1 MGDIFKLFEKEDQ
14 KKKFSGNEKDVLQK
28 LCAGEKAGA
37 SELEQIDVAKPL
49 YLDFISARFI
59 QWLCSLDPEMLLKT
73 FSEIVIQGVEIRGE
87 SLNLNFLKIPFS
99 ISLLKCSIPGK
110 ILLRH
115 ATIDALNLDGSMT
128 DKIEADGLHVLGSI
142 SLAKDFRAERGV
154 CLIGAEIDGDLQC
167 TSGKFGNQC
176 HILNNQENIGC
187 INCRKRTTCNYGLVL
202 ERVKVKGSLYLCGDF
217 TAWGGVNLSDSSI
230 AGNLNFTK
238 AKLDARSF
246 VSNDKKPKTGG
257 RRLACNEDG
266 SYHLACAL
274 NSEGMHIGG
283 NLILN
288 EIKSY
293 GVVRL
298 TGANVSGDLESKEGK
313 YFNENGNAIHGDRL
327 RVGGNIF
334 FCNKFEAKGVVRLN
348 RSEIGADLSFYEGKI
363 TCCEKKSAALA
374 CKGMRVKGTV
384 FIEDFESENC
394 YINLTNSIIDGD
406 LKCTNSAF
414 KNYDSWAIKAKGMNI
429 GGSVFLNTDKSA
441 CQERG
446 FLAKGLVCLTG
457 SKVGMD
463 LICTNGHFMS
473 DKKIEDEKYTPCA
486 IKVDDVIIGGK
497 VEMNGKNF
505 IADGGVNFDDSKVN
519 SYVEF
524 DDGTFTHPKG
534 NAEGERYA
542 ISAGKLHV
550 GGSVYL
556 EGVDARGQTMFND
569 ASIGRNLI
577 FDRGK
582 ISSEGQQ
589 YALQA
594 KQVKVAGTIYMN
606 EGFASDGEIR
616 LCRATIGAN
625 LDCKGGKF
633 KKASGENDCSL
644 RAVLINVGGSVK
656 FCGDGSQRFISDGEI
671 NMDYAIIRGNLDC
684 QKGSFIN
691 QSKEASGQKKQAE
704 KSEKKF
710 ALRAVGVRIDGNA
723 LFKKHFVDGI
733 VSFQGATI
741 GREFVWKEIRKSVNF
756 SLYLDSAKAGVL
768 NDDSESW
775 PADNMLQ
782 INDFQYQFLKGLGT
796 EELKRRREKWL
807 AIPRDFR
814 RQPYEHLSA
823 VLNRSGYEEESK
835 LVLIEKNN
843 MQTDLP
849 VLSVLLGNRIIMNEN
864 PAQKGETQNLF
875 TWMKMKLLKYLISYG
890 YRPFR
895 PLWIGLFLVLLGTPG
910 FYFGFGNNLMVPIKN
925 GLSQNFIYQVATIAP
940 HLESEQPETVDS
952 RGLPKSPPEIQRE
965 STVETKFK
973 RPMNLKVGRWLYSF
987 LYSLDTFFPVVDL
1000 QIANYWLPTAYN
1012 QTQQSNPDWWG
1023 VGLCFYRWFLIGI
1036 GWILSSL
1043 FLAALGGIVRR

>member
-1 MGDIFKLFEKEDQ
+1 MDDYMEDIVELFRKENEKN
-14 KKKFSGNEKDVLQK
+14 KFLGNEEQVLDD
-28 LCAGEKAGA
+28 LLAGKKAGG
-37 SELEQIDVAKPL
+37 SELEQIN
-49 YLDFISARFI
+49 ARFI
-59 QWLCSLDPEMLLKT
+59 KWLCSLDPELLLKA
-73 FSEIVIQGVEIRGE
+73 FSEIVIQGVAITEGP
-87 SLNLNFLKIPFS
+87 LDLNFLKIPFS
-99 ISLLKCSIPGK
+99 ISLVNCSIPDK

-115 ATIDALNLDGSMT
+115 ATIDALNLDGSRT

-142 SLAKDFRAERGV
+142 SLAKDFRAEGGV
-154 CLIGAEIDGDLQC
+154 CLIGAKIDGDLQC
-167 TSGKFGNQC
+167 TSGKFGNQY
-176 HILNNQENIGC
+176 HSLNSQENIGC
-187 INCRKRTTCNYGLVL
+187 INCRTRTTCNYGLVL
-202 ERVKVKGSLYLCGDF
+202 ERVTVKGSLYLCGDF
-217 TAWGGVNLSDSSI
+217 TAWGGVNLGDSSI
-230 AGNLNFTK
+230 SGNLNFTK

-274 NSEGMHIGG
+274 NSEGMRIRG

-288 EIKSY
+288 EIKCY

-298 TGANVSGDLESKEGK
+298 TGANISGDLESKEGK
-313 YFNENGNAIHGDRL
+313 YYNESGNAIHGDRL
-327 RVGGNIF
+327 RVGGNVF

-348 RSEIGADLSFYEGKI
+348 RSEIGADLSFYDGKI

-374 CKGMRVKGTV
+374 CKGMRAKGTV
-384 FIEDFESENC
+384 FFENFEAENC
-394 YINLTNSIIDGD
+394 YINLTNSIIDGN

-414 KNYDSWAIKAKGMNI
+414 KNSDSWAIKAKGMNI
-429 GGSVFLNTDKSA
+429 GGSVFLNTDKSVG
-441 CQERG
+441 QECG
-446 FLAKGLVCLTG
+446 FSAEGLVCLTG

-473 DKKIEDEKYTPCA
+473 DKKIENEKYTPCA

-534 NAEGERYA
+534 DAEGERYA

-556 EGVDARGQTMFND
+556 EGIDARGQTMLND

-606 EGFASDGEIR
+606 EGFVSDGEIR

-644 RAVLINVGGSVK
+644 RAALINVGGSVK
-656 FCGDGSQRFISDGEI
+656 FCGDKDGNPFISIGEI

-684 QKGSFIN
+684 QNGEFIN
-691 QSKEASGQKKQAE
+691 QRNEIYRQKEQT
-704 KSEKKF
+704 EKKF
-710 ALRAVGVRIDGNA
+710 ALRAVGVRIDGSA
-723 LFKKHFVDGI
+723 LFKKHLVDGI

-741 GREFVWKEIRKSVNF
+741 GREFVWKEIRKSVNV

-768 NDDSESW
+768 EDDSESW
-775 PADNMLQ
+775 PSDNMLQ
-782 INDFQYQFLKGLGT
+782 INDFQYQFLKGLGA

-835 LVLIEKNN
+835 LVLIAKNN
-843 MQTDLP
+843 KQTDLP
-849 VLSVLLGNRIIMNEN
+849 VRLGKDIIMNEN

-875 TWMKMKLLKYLISYG
+875 TWTKMKLLKYLISYG

-895 PLWIGLFLVLLGTPG
+895 PLWIGLVLVSLGGIFFTLG
-910 FYFGFGNNLMVPIKN
+910 FNNNLMVPIKN
-925 GLSQNFIYQVATIAP
+925 GPSQSFIYQIATISP
-940 HLESEQPETVDS
+940 HPESEQSDTVDS
-952 RGLPKSPPEIQRE
+952 SVSSKSSPETQRE
-965 STVETKFK
+965 STDKNKLK
-973 RPMNLKVGRWLYSF
+973 RPKNLKPECWKYRIFYSL
-987 LYSLDTFFPVVDL
+987 LYSLDTFLPVVNF

-1012 QTQQSNPDWWG
+1012 QIQQSNPNWWG
-1023 VGLCFYRWFLIGI
+1023 VGLCFYRWFLIVM
-1036 GWILSSL
+1036 GWIVTTLI
-1043 FLAALGGIVRR
+1043 LAALGGIVRR

>member
-1 MGDIFKLFEKEDQ
+1 MDDIFELFRQEKFEGEGQEEEVLKKLL
-14 KKKFSGNEKDVLQK
+14 SR
-28 LCAGEKAGA
+28 EKAGT
-37 SELEQIDVAKPL
+37 SNLEQIDVSKPP
-49 YLDFISARFI
+49 DFSISARFI
-59 QWLCSLDPEMLLKT
+59 EWLCSLDPEMLLKT
-73 FSEIVIQGVEIRGE
+73 FSEIIIQGVTITGGP
-87 SLNLNFLKIPFS
+87 LNFNFFKLPFS
-99 ISLLKCSIPGK
+99 ISLLNCFIPDK

-115 ATIDALNLDGSMT
+115 ATIDALNLDGSRI
-128 DKIEADGLHVLGSI
+128 DRIEADGLHVLGSI
-142 SLAKDFRAERGV
+142 SLAKDFRAEGNV
-154 CLIGAEIDGDLQC
+154 CLIGAKIEGDLQC

-176 HILNNQENIGC
+176 HSLNNQENIGC

-288 EIKSY
+288 EVKSY

-327 RVGGNIF
+327 RVGGNLF

-348 RSEIGADLSFYEGKI
+348 GSEIGADLSFYDGKI

-384 FIEDFESENC
+384 FLENFEAENC
-394 YINLTNSIIDGD
+394 YINLTNSIIGGNF
-406 LKCTNSAF
+406 KCTNSAF

-429 GGSVFLNTDKSA
+429 SGSVFFNTDKSA
-441 CQERG
+441 DQERK
-446 FLAKGLVCLTG
+446 FLAEGLVCLTG

-486 IKVDDVIIGGK
+486 IKVDNVIIGGK
-497 VEMNGKNF
+497 VEMNGENF
-505 IADGGVNFDDSKVN
+505 KADGGVNFDDSIVN
-519 SYVEF
+519 SFLEF
-524 DDGTFTHPKG
+524 SDGIFKQPKG
-534 NAEGERYA
+534 DDDERYA

-550 GGSVYL
+550 GGSIYL
-556 EGVDARGQTMFND
+556 KGISAKGQIMLND
-569 ASIGRNLI
+569 ASIDRNLI
-577 FDRGK
+577 FNRGK
-582 ISSEGQQ
+582 ISSEGP

-594 KQVKVAGTIYMN
+594 KQMNVAGTIYMN
-606 EGFASDGEIR
+606 EGFVSDGEIR

-633 KKASGENDCSL
+633 KKASGGNDCSL
-644 RAVLINVGGSVK
+644 KAALINVGGSVK
-656 FCGDGSQRFISDGEI
+656 FCGDKDGNPFISIGEI

-684 QKGSFIN
+684 QNGEFIN
-691 QSKEASGQKKQAE
+691 QRNEIYRQKEQT
-704 KSEKKF
+704 EKKF
-710 ALRAVGVRIDGNA
+710 ALRAVGVRIDGSA
-723 LFKKHFVDGI
+723 LFKKHLVDGI

-741 GREFVWKEIRKSVNF
+741 GREFVWKEIRKSVNV

-768 NDDSESW
+768 EDDSESW
-775 PADNMLQ
+775 PSDNMLQ
-782 INDFQYQFLKGLGT
+782 INDFQYQFLKGLGA

-807 AIPRDFR
+807 AIPCDFR

-843 MQTDLP
+843 KQTDLP
-849 VLSVLLGNRIIMNEN
+849 VQLGNCIIINKN
-864 PAQKGETQNLF
+864 PAQKGATQNFF
-875 TWMKMKLLKYLISYG
+875 TWTKMKLLKCLIRYG
-890 YRPFR
+890 YQPLR
-895 PLWIGLFLVLLGTPG
+895 PLWIGFLLVLLGTPAFYLG
-910 FYFGFGNNLMVPIKN
+910 FSNNLMVPIKN
-925 GLSQNFIYQVATIAP
+925 GLSQSFIYQVATITP
-940 HLESEQPETVDS
+940 HLEGEQPETGDS
-952 RGLPKSPPEIQRE
+952 
-965 STVETKFK
+965 KFK
-973 RPMNLKVGRWLYSF
+973 ILMNLNPKVGRMLYSF
-987 LYSLDTFFPVVDL
+987 LYSLDTFFPVVNF

-1012 QTQQSNPDWWG
+1012 QTHQSNPNWWG

-1036 GWILSSL
+1036 GWIFSSL
-1043 FLAALGGIVRR
+1043 ILAALGGIVRR